1 MSAFDERV
9 RGVRAR
15 QILDDPVFQDAV
27 MRAQDDMVTDL
38 INSAVD
44 APEAPMQ
51 ALRGIMRVQAL
62 YAVTKAIE
70 SIATT
75 GEIAQ
80 QETREE

>member
-38 INSAVD
+38 INIAVD